1 MELKIAK
8 AILMK
13 NNFRRITHQTQG
25 DQTNQS

>member
-1 MELKIAK
+1 MEPKIAK

-25 DQTNQS
+25 EQTSQF